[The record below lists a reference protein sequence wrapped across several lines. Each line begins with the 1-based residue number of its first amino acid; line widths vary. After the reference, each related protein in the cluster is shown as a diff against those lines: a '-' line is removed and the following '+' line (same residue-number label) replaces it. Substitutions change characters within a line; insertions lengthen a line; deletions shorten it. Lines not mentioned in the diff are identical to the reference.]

1 MKLIKITFMLFAIML
16 ITGCGCEKKSQSETS
31 INSDGTATID
41 VIVSDVTFSDVNLDY
56 EDGVTTLTAN
66 MKNNT
71 KDVKNFTLNIILKDE
86 ANNEVKKLR
95 QIVENLDSNKT
106 KVLEIGIL
114 GYYKDIK
121 NVEFII
127 D

>member
-1 MKLIKITFMLFAIML
+1 MKLIKITFMLLAIML
-16 ITGCGCEKKSQSETS
+16 VTGCSCEKKSQSETS
-31 INSDGTATID
+31 ISSDGTATID
-41 VIVSDVTFSDVNLDY
+41 VIVSDVTFSDVKLDY

-95 QIVENLDSNKT
+95 QIVENLDSNKI
-106 KVLEIGIL
+106 KVLEIGIF

-121 NVEFII
+121 NVEFVI